1 MKGFE
6 IIRTIDESSSGKKR
20 LVRDINPL
28 TNHFCFDAESVRN
41 NIEARCHVIRGEL
54 SYNTSL
60 GINLGSDQKHLDLF
74 LSEII
79 LDTAGVK
86 SIELFSSYYDS
97 SARTYSAKI
106 VVITQSNE
114 SIEVSI

>member
-6 IIRTIDESSSGKKR
+6 VIRTIDESSSGKKR
-20 LVRDINPL
+20 IVRDINPL
-28 TNHFCFDAESVRN
+28 TNYFCFDAESVRN
-41 NIEARCHVIRGEL
+41 NIEARCSVVRGEL

-60 GINLGSDQKHLDLF
+60 GVTLGSDQKHLDLI

-86 SIELFSSYYDS
+86 SIESFYSYYDS
-97 SARTYSAKI
+97 STRTYSAQI
-106 VVITQSNE
+106 VVITQSDE
-114 SIEVSI
+114 SIEVTI